1 MIRFETYTQLSR
13 CTWARMHSRIH
24 STHAFYVRMPLR
36 IATHCSGIFNNLH
49 GCIGWAT
56 TSRFFSLFKFRV
68 LCFPLSLSFCS
79 AVFFA
84 IVGIVWICRMRSTL
98 QLDIVEMRVRNQR
111 EKQNHHH
118 DCLFRL
124 LACLADARCSIA
136 RSVTVSM
143 SSHENKQ
150 AKCLPDALRR
160 HNTTNANATGKYIR
174 PFFFFIVRLHQKRCC
189 TGRPAAHTN
198 THFTERT

>member
-1 MIRFETYTQLSR
+1 
-13 CTWARMHSRIH
+13 
-24 STHAFYVRMPLR
+24 
-36 IATHCSGIFNNLH
+36 
-49 GCIGWAT
+49 
-56 TSRFFSLFKFRV
+56 
-68 LCFPLSLSFCS
+68 
-79 AVFFA
+79 
-84 IVGIVWICRMRSTL
+84 MRSTL

-124 LACLADARCSIA
+124 LTCLADARCSIA

-174 PFFFFIVRLHQKRCC
+174 PFFFFIVPRRFRTAASEAMLHWKTCC
-189 TGRPAAHTN
+189 THKHTFHRTN
-198 THFTERT
+198 IKITTYDMHGMAGERRKDKKNQRHLVPMHSTRSQRELTRTHFVNTRL